1 MQLTNEEYKHFK
13 PLLFSIGYRMLG
25 SVAEAEDFV
34 QDTFLKVYEMDE
46 LKIDNKKAYLCK
58 IMTNRCLDS
67 FKSARFKREQ
77 YTGPWNPEPLLQ
89 DHSSQLDP
97 SHMYLQKEGLS
108 IAYLRMMEHLAPDER
123 AILLLREVFNF
134 PYEEISAIIGKK
146 EENCRKIFS
155 RAKQKMAEIET
166 ESLHYEKNKLLID
179 RFVQAL
185 HMQNMETLL
194 ELVSEN
200 AIIYSDGGGKVKA
213 AIRPIQSRDH
223 VLAFLYGIL
232 KKAPEGF
239 HFQMESANS
248 QPAVV
253 TYINDNIQSVISFY
267 ISDAIIREMYIT
279 MNPDKLNAPDL
290 PVEG

>member
-1 MQLTNEEYKHFK
+1 MQLTNEEYKQFK

-25 SVAEAEDFV
+25 SVTEAEDLV

-46 LKIDNKKAYLCK
+46 LKIDNKKAYLCR

-89 DHSSQLDP
+89 DPSSHLDP
-97 SHMYLQKEGLS
+97 SNVYLQKEGLS
-108 IAYLRMMEHLAPDER
+108 IAYLRLMEHLAPDER

-134 PYEEISAIIGKK
+134 PYEEISDTVGKK

-155 RAKQKMAEIET
+155 RAKQKMTGIET
-166 ESLHYEKNKLLID
+166 ESLHIENNKLLID
-179 RFVQAL
+179 RFVQAFQ
-185 HMQNMETLL
+185 MQNMEALL

-200 AIIYSDGGGKVKA
+200 AIVYSDGGGKVNA
-213 AIRPIQSRDH
+213 AIRPIQSRAN
-223 VLAFLYGIL
+223 VLALLYGVL

-239 HFQMESANS
+239 HFKLENANS
-248 QPAVV
+248 QPAIV
-253 TYINDNIQSVISFY
+253 TYINDQIHSVMSFY
-267 ISDAIIREMYIT
+267 ISDDTIREMYIT
-279 MNPDKLNAPDL
+279 MNPDKLTAPDH
-290 PVEG
+290 PAGG